1 MRTRYSFSLI
11 AILFISLSSCVSPEK
26 LVEHGNYEAAIEV
39 AARRLAGKKNK
50 KTRLVLALEEAFQKA
65 NQRDLSA
72 ADRLKRQN
80 RPENWARIHEHYLS
94 IRQRQEAVA
103 PLLPLVSKEG
113 IKANFRFVKVD
124 ELEMESREKAA
135 EFHYAEAKRLLRDAR
150 QGEDRLAARRAYAE
164 LDRIRQY
171 FSRYREVEQL
181 QEEALYLGTT
191 HILVSMRQEAPVAI
205 PNAFEREL
213 TAMAVQDLN
222 SQWKVYHTRPVEGLR
237 YDYEVVM
244 RINHIEISP
253 GLVRERQYEETAVVE
268 DGWEYVLDAN
278 GNVAKDSLGNDITQP
293 REVTVRA
300 LILENYQ
307 NKTARVSGRLEFV
320 DRSTDNLIHTE
331 PMFAEVV
338 FENYAATFRGD
349 KRALSRQSRQRI
361 GNQPVPFPSE
371 EMLLLQAVERLK
383 PFVKR
388 EIAGARRMI

>member
-1 MRTRYSFSLI
+1 MRTRYSYSLI
-11 AILFISLSSCVSPEK
+11 VILIVSLSSCVSPEK
-26 LVEHGNYEAAIEV
+26 LVERGNYEAAIEV

-50 KTRLVLALEEAFQKA
+50 KTKFVLALEEAFQKA

-94 IRQRQEAVA
+94 IRKRQEAVA

-135 EFHYAEAKRLLRDAR
+135 AFHYAEAERLLRDAR

-171 FSRYREVEQL
+171 FSRYRDVEQL

-213 TAMAVQDLN
+213 TAIAVQDMN

-244 RINHIEISP
+244 RINRIEISP
-253 GLVRERQYEETAVVE
+253 GLVREREYEETAVVE

-331 PMFAEVV
+331 PLFAEAV

-371 EMLLLQAVERLK
+371 EVLLLQAVERLK